1 MKKRYNQISHLPE
14 DSMVDV
20 TKRINIEDYFKAVK
34 EGIYKNPINK
44 IRFVYS
50 ETKSKDSIAEMKK
63 ELPKIAP
70 CGTFK
75 ENYRSG
81 KNFLEHSGIIHFDID
96 NISKDQLNEARIKLE
111 KCIGKTLRLK

>member
-1 MKKRYNQISHLPE
+1 MTINNYLISHLPE
-14 DSMVDV
+14 DSMVNV
-20 TKRINIEDYFKAVK
+20 TKSITIEDYFNAIK
-34 EGIYKNPINK
+34 EGKYKNPINK
-44 IRFVYS
+44 LRFVYK

-75 ENYRSG
+75 NNYRSG

-96 NISKDQLNEARIKLE
+96 NITIKIIVNIIKTVLNQ
-111 KCIGKTLRLK
+111 